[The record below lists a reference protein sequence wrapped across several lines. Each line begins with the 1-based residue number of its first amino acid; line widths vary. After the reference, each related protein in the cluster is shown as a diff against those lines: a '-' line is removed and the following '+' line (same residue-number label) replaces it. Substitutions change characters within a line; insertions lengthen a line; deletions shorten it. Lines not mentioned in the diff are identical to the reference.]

1 MKLQIAYDVGTYQ
14 DLVILINKIQDLIDI
29 IEIGTPLIL
38 REGLGKISY
47 IKKKFPDKKIIAD
60 MKIMDAGE
68 IEADIGFDSGAD
80 IVSVLGLAS
89 MNTLLGVKTS
99 ANKKNKQVMVD
110 MINHPDPVMHWMEI
124 LKYGLDYI
132 CLHNAHDDINNTKNM
147 MNIIQQFSK
156 KDKCENL
163 ALAGGIE
170 PVMLKKIK
178 KYQPGI
184 VIVGSYITMSENP
197 REATENIRKIL
208 N

>member
-38 REGLGKISY
+38 REGLGKISHV
-47 IKKKFPDKKIIAD
+47 KKKFPDKKIIAD

-132 CLHNAHDDINNTKNM
+132 CLHNAHDDI
-147 MNIIQQFSK
+147 
-156 KDKCENL
+156 
-163 ALAGGIE
+163 
-170 PVMLKKIK
+170 
-178 KYQPGI
+178 KYSVLLTVKTAI
-184 VIVGSYITMSENP
+184 FFICH
-197 REATENIRKIL
+197 L
-208 N
+208 

>member
-38 REGLGKISY
+38 REGLGKISHV
-47 IKKKFPDKKIIAD
+47 KKKFPDKKIIAD

-170 PVMLKKIK
+170 PVMLKKNK
-178 KYQPGI
+178 KI
-184 VIVGSYITMSENP
+184 STRNC
-197 REATENIRKIL
+197 NCRKL
-208 N
+208 YYYV